1 MKELQTS
8 ETLKIG
14 ILLAL
19 SGGFM
24 DAYSY
29 LCRGEVFANA
39 QTGNMLLF
47 GVHLSS
53 GEWQEALRYAFPVLA
68 FAAGIAIAVFVRSG
82 MRDRT
87 LIHWRQITVL
97 MEAIILAVVAWIPQ
111 SQNLL
116 ANALTSFACGMQ
128 VESFRKIHGNGIA
141 TTMCIGNLRNATQ
154 NLCTY
159 MEKKEK
165 KNLKKSLLYY
175 GIIVFFVLGAIIGNK
190 VIALYKTYAILVCS
204 LLLLLTFFMMFID
217 TCNKHDR

>member
-68 FAAGIAIAVFVRSG
+68 FAAGIAIDGSHYPRSG
-82 MRDRT
+82 GVDSP
-87 LIHWRQITVL
+87 
-97 MEAIILAVVAWIPQ
+97 EP
-111 SQNLL
+111 
-116 ANALTSFACGMQ
+116 
-128 VESFRKIHGNGIA
+128 ESS
-141 TTMCIGNLRNATQ
+141 CQ
-154 NLCTY
+154 CTD
-159 MEKKEK
+159 
-165 KNLKKSLLYY
+165 
-175 GIIVFFVLGAIIGNK
+175 FVCLWDAGRE
-190 VIALYKTYAILVCS
+190 LS
-204 LLLLLTFFMMFID
+204 
-217 TCNKHDR
+217 